1 MAQVKNRISL
11 ETIRKVIEPIVA
23 QFHPQ
28 KVILFGSHACG
39 EPTKDSDVDLLVM
52 METGE
57 SPLHVAAR
65 IAASI
70 EHPFPLDII
79 VRTPAELDASL
90 QRKGGF
96 AVEVATK
103 GVTMYEA
110 RDTGMDR

>member
-1 MAQVKNRISL
+1 MAQVKTRISL

-28 KVILFGSHACG
+28 KVILFGSHAYG
-39 EPTKDSDVDLLVM
+39 ESTKDSDVDLLVV

-65 IAASI
+65 IVASL

-79 VRTPAELDASL
+79 VRTPAEL
-90 QRKGGF
+90 
-96 AVEVATK
+96 V
-103 GVTMYEA
+103 
-110 RDTGMDR
+110 